1 MDKVVVLIKRSDY
14 KTMCRYETFAD
25 IQLKMFSATLAEGI
39 KGGYELI
46 IYDKISI
53 KRPKGSWR
61 LDIVSNEDGL
71 IIRYP
76 EKVKKVVF
84 IGNNI
89 PMKCY
94 EISSIE
100 KVVLS
105 GNTIPNDKCLSFY
118 LTKYFDNSIRASW
131 RAFGKD
137 ILSINPKITFS
148 EPNLLKHIKT
158 LHSLYVKE
166 FAKLTGQ
173 DRKKYTEAVVEIL
186 KIIRPTDEIEINK
199 LLVREAIFAIVENR
213 FDNGSGYST
222 GLLSILMSMVVLEN
236 LARTYTPSIKSGLIK
251 SISLTQLE
259 KDNKIWLG
267 TYTGYAYN
275 ILSNVTIKKYFPT
288 ILRLIEKFGSIP
300 KGVVYVIDN
309 KITSEKNDSLYYV
322 SKHDLSVI
330 DLLTTGDMI
339 VLY

>member
-61 LDIVSNEDGL
+61 LDILSNEDGL

-94 EISSIE
+94 EIDSIE
-100 KVVLS
+100 KVALS
-105 GNTIPNDKCLSFY
+105 SNTNPNDTCLLLY
-118 LTKYFDNSIRASW
+118 LTKYFDNSTHASW
-131 RAFGKD
+131 KVFARD

-166 FAKLTGQ
+166 FVKLTGQ
-173 DRKKYTEAVVEIL
+173 DRKKYTEAVIEIL
-186 KIIRPTDEIEINK
+186 KIICPTDVIEINK
-199 LLVREAIFAIVENR
+199 LLIREALFHVVENR
-213 FDNGSGYST
+213 FDKNCGYNT

-236 LARTYTPSIKSGLIK
+236 IARTYTPSVKSGLIK
-251 SISLTQLE
+251 SISLTELE
-259 KDNKIWLG
+259 KDNRIWLG
-267 TYTGYAYN
+267 ASLGYSYN
-275 ILSNVTIKKYFPT
+275 ILNNFKEYFPA

-300 KGVVYVIDN
+300 RGVVYTIDL
-309 KITSEKNDSLYYV
+309 KATSAKNDCVYYV

>member
-14 KTMCRYETFAD
+14 KTMCRYDTFTD
-25 IQLKMFSATLAEGI
+25 IQLKLFSATLAEGI

-53 KRPKGSWR
+53 KKPKGSWR
-61 LDIVSNEDGL
+61 LDILSNEDGL

-76 EKVKKVVF
+76 EKNKKVVF

-100 KVVLS
+100 KVALS
-105 GNTIPNDKCLSFY
+105 GNTNHNDKCLSFY
-118 LTKYFDNSIRASW
+118 LTKYFDNSIRSSW
-131 RAFGKD
+131 RAFGRD

-166 FAKLTGQ
+166 FVKLTGQ
-173 DRKKYTEAVVEIL
+173 DRKKYTEAVIEIL

-199 LLVREAIFAIVENR
+199 LLVREAILPVVENR
-213 FDNGSGYST
+213 FDRGYT
-222 GLLSILMSMVVLEN
+222 PGLLSIIMSMVVLEN
-236 LARTYTPSIKSGLIK
+236 LARTYTPSVKSGLIK
-251 SISLTQLE
+251 FINLTELE
-259 KDNKIWLG
+259 KDNRIWLG
-267 TYTGYAYN
+267 INTGYAYN
-275 ILSNVTIKKYFPT
+275 ILSNVTIKEYFPT

-300 KGVVYVIDN
+300 QGVVYTIDLKSN
-309 KITSEKNDSLYYV
+309 SAKNDCVYYM

>member
-14 KTMCRYETFAD
+14 KTMCRYETFTD
-25 IQLKMFSATLAEGI
+25 IQLKLFSATLAEGI
-39 KGGYELI
+39 KGDYELI

-61 LDIVSNEDGL
+61 LDILSNEDGL

-94 EISSIE
+94 EIDSIE
-100 KVVLS
+100 KVALS
-105 GNTIPNDKCLSFY
+105 GNTKPNDKCLSFY
-118 LTKYFDNSIRASW
+118 LTKYFDNSIHASW
-131 RAFGKD
+131 KVFARD

-166 FAKLTGQ
+166 FVKLTGL
-173 DRKKYTEAVVEIL
+173 DRKKYTEAVIEIL

-199 LLVREAIFAIVENR
+199 LLVREAIFPIVENR
-213 FDNGSGYST
+213 FDKNCGYNT

-236 LARTYTPSIKSGLIK
+236 IARTYTPSVKSGLIK
-251 SISLTQLE
+251 SISLTELE
-259 KDNKIWLG
+259 KDNRIWLG
-267 TYTGYAYN
+267 VSLGYSYN
-275 ILSNVTIKKYFPT
+275 ILNNFKEYFPA

-300 KGVVYVIDN
+300 RGVVYTIDLKSN
-309 KITSEKNDSLYYV
+309 SAKNDCVYYM

-330 DLLTTGDMI
+330 NLLTTGDMI